1 MCAVMAY
8 YAGSNDGVWL
18 PSAASATYTIPT
30 DCTQQSPPPSFQV
43 LLLATLSLPSEWL
56 SDGFNGTESGP
67 KVGALA
73 DMCRAFPSPPGAVF
87 LRAVLYHFNCLT
99 LSKLISSS
107 DPEVLQ
113 GCCSKCRDTAELISV
128 HDAEQSG
135 RGTGVCA
142 GGCEKLGWWCSRH
155 LHLWIWEQ

>member
-1 MCAVMAY
+1 MA
-8 YAGSNDGVWL
+8 ALCGLCHIHHTHGL
-18 PSAASATYTIPT
+18 HAAE
-30 DCTQQSPPPSFQV
+30 PPAILSGAAPGQ
-43 LLLATLSLPSEWL
+43 LSLPSEWL

-73 DMCRAFPSPPGAVF
+73 DMCKAFPSPPGAAF
-87 LRAVLYHFNCLT
+87 LRAVLYPFNCLT

-113 GCCSKCRDTAELISV
+113 GCCSKSKGTAELISV

-135 RGTGVCA
+135 RGSGVCA
-142 GGCEKLGWWCSRH
+142 GGCEELGWWCSRH